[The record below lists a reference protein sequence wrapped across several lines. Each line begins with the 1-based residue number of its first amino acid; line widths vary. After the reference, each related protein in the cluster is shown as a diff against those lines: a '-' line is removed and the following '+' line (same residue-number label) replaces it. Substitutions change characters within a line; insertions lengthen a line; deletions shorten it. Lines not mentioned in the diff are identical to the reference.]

1 MKFLLVAINA
11 KYIHSNP
18 AIYSLKE
25 YAGRYWSHIE
35 LAEYTINEELG
46 TIRSSIYRCHPD
58 VIGFSCYIWN
68 ISYVEALAEDLHKLL
83 PEVPIWLGGPEVSYD
98 GRETL
103 KRMPGVFGIMAGE
116 GEATFLELM
125 EHYVE
130 GTVDLDRIHGLIYRR
145 KGPGI
150 TQEAICETGPRKL
163 LDFEKVPFLYQN
175 LPLQDNKIVYYETS
189 RGCPFR
195 CSYCLSSVE
204 KTVRFRDLETVK
216 RELDFFLESR
226 VPQVKL
232 VDRTFNCKKS
242 HSLAVWTYLLEHDN
256 GITNFHFEISADLL
270 SEEELQVMSRMRP
283 GLIQLE
289 IGVQTTNPDT
299 LQEIRRYVPFS
310 VLSRVVRR
318 IKAMG
323 NIHQHLDL
331 IAGLPMEDYESF
343 GRSFDDVYRLEPDQ
357 LQLGFLK
364 VLKGSYMYEN
374 AKQYGLVYGNRP
386 PYEVLYTKWLSYDDM
401 IRLKSVEAVVEDYY
415 NSGQFAH
422 VLKWLGLFFERPFAL
437 YESFGDYCRKNR
449 IEETSH
455 NRLQRY
461 EILRR
466 FVTECIFPE
475 REEPVRE
482 LTEVLDSLLLYD
494 LYLRENRKG
503 STDFASK
510 WQPDREWVRTF
521 FEREEKAPRF
531 LKGYEG
537 YSWKQMMKMTHLEHF
552 PIYIEETAEKIIPG
566 KAEQIILFDYLN
578 RNPLTKDARTIILND

>member
-25 YAGRYWSHIE
+25 YAKRYWSHIE

-58 VIGFSCYIWN
+58 AIGFSCYIWN
-68 ISYVEALAEDLHKLL
+68 ISYVEALTEDLHKLL

-98 GRETL
+98 GREAL
-103 KRMPGVFGIMAGE
+103 RRMPGVFGIMAGE

-145 KGPGI
+145 KEPGT
-150 TQEAICETGPRKL
+150 TQEVICETGPRQL

-204 KTVRFRDLETVK
+204 KTVRFRNLETVK

-232 VDRTFNCKKS
+232 VDRTFNCRKS
-242 HSLAVWTYLLEHDN
+242 HSLAIWTYLLEHDN

-289 IGVQTTNPDT
+289 IGVQTTNQDT
-299 LQEIRRYVPFS
+299 LREIHRYVPFS

-343 GRSFDDVYRLEPDQ
+343 GHSFDDVYRLEPDQ

-374 AKQYGLVYGNRP
+374 AERYGLVYGNRP
-386 PYEVLYTKWLSYDDM
+386 PYEVLYTRWLPYDDM

-415 NSGQFAH
+415 NSGQFVH
-422 VLKWLGLFFERPFAL
+422 ILKWLVLFFDRPFVL
-437 YESFGDYCRKNR
+437 YESFGDYCRQNR

-466 FVTECIFPE
+466 FVTECVFPK

-503 STDFASK
+503 ATDFASK

-521 FEREEKAPRF
+521 FEGEEKYPRF

-552 PIYIEETAEKIIPG
+552 SIHIEETAEKIIPG
-566 KAEQIILFDYLN
+566 KSEQIILFDYLN